1 MQAGALIVMYVATA
15 FTMQGIGFLISRVVD
30 YQWPAA
36 GLMTFLILFMA
47 AYGIAWPVA
56 VLITEW
62 GIRKLGY
69 AVETADPRAEYLNT
83 PPVRTRKR

>member
-1 MQAGALIVMYVATA
+1 MQAGALIVIYVLTA
-15 FTMQGIGFLISRVVD
+15 FTMQGIGFVISQAVD

-36 GLMTFLILFMA
+36 GLMTFLLLFMA

-62 GIRKLGY
+62 GIRRLGY
-69 AVETADPRAEYLNT
+69 QVETSDPRADYLNT
-83 PPVRTRKR
+83 PPVRTRKS